1 MNNIVPS
8 FVSLSACRLIPFSN
22 LSLKK
27 AKNNLR
33 HTCKLSKLRLLFFLK
48 AAFKRTDVSFG
59 RPVILGKGKKLM
71 LKGISQILKKGLK
84 RISSWPLYILEQPST
99 QSVEQTMPHLIIW
112 RDFAS
117 MWGCDKDVRAEHFGK
132 NRISIRFAAK
142 ENGTAENRLAR
153 WGQPQSVRY

>member
-71 LKGISQILKKGLK
+71 LKGISQILKK
-84 RISSWPLYILEQPST
+84 
-99 QSVEQTMPHLIIW
+99 
-112 RDFAS
+112 A
-117 MWGCDKDVRAEHFGK
+117 
-132 NRISIRFAAK
+132 
-142 ENGTAENRLAR
+142 
-153 WGQPQSVRY
+153 